1 MLYMILCIFLMVMTL
16 QEMFR
21 TMAQVGNDQF
31 TGNRAE
37 VLAVVLL
44 SVFMMAPL
52 FMTFYMAGTPADL
65 DSLSDLSV
73 GAQWTGALAAA
84 GLMAAYGWRAFRNVR
99 RFWSTGGAFAA
110 AAMVLIYADSL
121 HFISRPDAGV
131 MASFVLDQ
139 GGSYDVECGSPA
151 LLVHYN
157 RGKPTDYRCPKGFAL
172 MSDSSR
178 PFVPW
183 PDYHSGRSMKLTDTI
198 NTMMDSA
205 QKAEKT

>member
-1 MLYMILCIFLMVMTL
+1 MLYEVLSIFLMGMTMY
-16 QEMFR
+16 EMVRFV
-21 TMAQVGNDQF
+21 AEVGNGRF
-31 TGNRAE
+31 AGNRAE

-73 GAQWTGALAAA
+73 GAQWAGALAAA
-84 GLMAAYGWRAFRNVR
+84 GLMAAYGRRAFRNVR

-110 AAMVLIYADSL
+110 AAMALIYADSL
-121 HFISRPDAGV
+121 HFVSRPDAGV

-205 QKAEKT
+205 QKADKP